1 MPACGPDKKNCCCRC
16 AGRVIKPTLVHH
28 VQYTQSSAHITK
40 AVAEALADWRS
51 KQAPAW
57 NDGYIFSDP
66 QILLPN
72 SVIRTISHAAGLID
86 DLTAL
91 EDCVR
96 TRWAGFELFGSEV
109 LHILLDA
116 RLAVQEK
123 DRIPVQNR
131 RPC

>member
-1 MPACGPDKKNCCCRC
+1 M
-16 AGRVIKPTLVHH
+16 LVHH
-28 VQYTQSSAHITK
+28 VQYTQSSVHITK
-40 AVAEALADWRS
+40 AVAEALAD

-72 SVIRTISHAAGLID
+72 SVIRTISCAAGSID
-86 DLTAL
+86 DLTTL

-96 TRWAGFELFGSEV
+96 TQWAGFELFGSEV

-123 DRIPVQNR
+123 DWIPVQNW